1 MSSVSRSLAQPIP
14 YFYAPIGTVT
24 NTEIY
29 TFNES
34 TSVPGTGSFTQGGPT
49 AVNLSAG
56 LLSVGGLLKDMGRTV
71 VSAGHTFRKV
81 AWLSAGLSNTEGVV
95 GLDSNYE
102 TFYVE
107 LGLPTFGMTPTNP
120 LPSGITRYY

>member
-14 YFYAPIGTVT
+14 YFYAAPSALAAS
-24 NTEIY
+24 EILIF
-29 TFNES
+29 TES
-34 TSVPGTGSFTQGGPT
+34 TSVPGTGSFAATT
-49 AVNLSAG
+49 TNLSAC
-56 LLSVGGLLKDMGRTV
+56 VAAGGLLKDMGRTV

-81 AWLSAGLSNTEGVV
+81 AFLSAGMSNTEGVV

-102 TFYVE
+102 AFYVE